1 MRMPG
6 TGGQR
11 RGMFC
16 YTKTLISLLG
26 ISTLHWYARVSDI
39 LWLDVRDLDTWDPIV
54 EFGPWQ
60 DPMALQDH

>member
-1 MRMPG
+1 
-6 TGGQR
+6 
-11 RGMFC
+11 MFC

-26 ISTLHWYARVSDI
+26 IISTLLHWYARVSDI

-54 EFGPWQ
+54 KFGPGQ

>member
-1 MRMPG
+1 
-6 TGGQR
+6 
-11 RGMFC
+11 MFC

-39 LWLDVRDLDTWDPIV
+39 LWLDVRDLDSWDPIV
-54 EFGPWQ
+54 KFGPGQ